1 MAATYLDGELD
12 IHGGGADLIFPHHEN
27 EIAQSEAY
35 LGHEPFSRYWV
46 HNGLLQFGGDK
57 MSKSIGNMVRIKE
70 ILERGLGMAFRLM
83 VLQSHYRAPLTYTE
97 EGLVAADRGLD
108 RLRAAASAVSVPS
121 ADGERSTSEDLLA
134 TVRAVRFR
142 FEAAMDDDFDSPGAI
157 AALFDLGRAIN
168 RAAANGVDQTVV
180 SAASAELI
188 ALAGILGLRL
198 DDKPQN
204 AAVEAKPFIELL
216 IEVREQLRT
225 AKQWQ
230 LADAIRDGLKERGI
244 AIEDG
249 STGATWKTTS
259 SS

>member
-1 MAATYLDGELD
+1 MSATYLEGELD
-12 IHGGGADLIFPHHEN
+12 IHGGGSDLIFPHHEN

-70 ILERGLGMAFRLM
+70 ILERGLGMAFRRM

-97 EGLVAADRGLD
+97 EWLLAAERGLE
-108 RLRAAASAVSVPS
+108 RLRAAAAAVSVPS
-121 ADGERSTSEDLLA
+121 ANGATNGDDLPT
-134 TVRAVRFR
+134 TVTDTRTR

-168 RAAANGVDQTVV
+168 RAAANGVDQSVV
-180 SAASAELI
+180 SAASAELV
-188 ALAGILGLRL
+188 ALAAILGLSL
-198 DDKPQN
+198 
-204 AAVEAKPFIELL
+204 EATSRDSAGTAEPFIELL
-216 IEVREQLRT
+216 VQIREELRT
-225 AKQWQ
+225 AKQWK
-230 LADAIRDGLKERGI
+230 LSDAIRDGLKERGI

-249 STGATWKTTS
+249 PAGANWKVIS
-259 SS
+259 PS